1 MEGFV
6 EFAVPPV
13 GVVYQFKL
21 QFGDGVTDRVVRFHF
36 DSNPSLPQAQ

>member
-1 MEGFV
+1 VSPTVVVDGVGFV

-21 QFGDGVTDRVVRFHF
+21 QFGDGVTDRGSAISF
-36 DSNPSLPQAQ
+36 